1 LYAIAIGF
9 NAGGNTQGQRGI
21 AIGYEA
27 GKDLQSQ
34 SSVAIGEFAGRNNQ
48 GTNSI
53 AIGESAGET
62 NQAAN
67 SIVLNATGATL
78 DAANTGTF
86 VKPIRSAVNPGTG
99 SHSQYS
105 LWYDPTTAEI
115 FYNP

>member
-34 SSVAIGEFAGRNNQ
+34 GSVAIGEFAGRNNQ

-53 AIGESAGET
+53 AIGEQAGET

-67 SIVLNATGATL
+67 SIVLNASGTTL
-78 DAANTGTF
+78 DSTNTGLF
-86 VKPIRSAVNPGTG
+86 IKPLRSGINPGTG

-105 LWYDPTTAEI
+105 LWYDTTTNEI
-115 FYNP
+115 LYNP